1 LRLLAGELEPDSGRI
16 ERAAAL
22 RIVYFDQAREHLDP
36 AQTLRQGLGAHGDT
50 VIFRDRPIHVAGWA
64 KRFLFDGGQLDRPIS
79 SLSGGEQA
87 RVLIARL
94 MLQPAD
100 LLLLDE
106 PTNDLDIPTL
116 EVLEDSLTDFPGALV
131 LVTHDRYL
139 LDRVSTAVLGL
150 DGQGGAQLYADY
162 WQWEAA
168 AQVLPKPEKKEPP
181 PKPAPAKKKL
191 SYLEA
196 REWEK
201 MEPLIL
207 EAERELE
214 SIRAE
219 MHSPEVV
226 SDAPRLHL
234 CYQNL
239 QSAESRVQSLYARW
253 AELELLIR

>member
-1 LRLLAGELEPDSGRI
+1 
-16 ERAAAL
+16 
-22 RIVYFDQAREHLDP
+22 
-36 AQTLRQGLGAHGDT
+36 
-50 VIFRDRPIHVAGWA
+50 
-64 KRFLFDGGQLDRPIS
+64 
-79 SLSGGEQA
+79 
-87 RVLIARL
+87 

-116 EVLEDSLTDFPGALV
+116 DVLEDSLTDFPGALV

-139 LDRVSTAVLGL
+139 LDRVATAVLGL

-162 WQWEAA
+162 WQWEEA
-168 AQVLPKPEKKEPP
+168 AQVPPKPEKREPP
-181 PKPAPAKKKL
+181 PRSAPSKKKL

-196 REWEK
+196 REWEQ
-201 MEPLIL
+201 MEALIL

-214 SIRAE
+214 SIQAE

-226 SDAPRLHL
+226 SDAPRLQV

-239 QSAESRVQSLYARW
+239 QSAEARVQALYARW
-253 AELELLIR
+253 AELEAKQG

>member
-1 LRLLAGELEPDSGRI
+1 
-16 ERAAAL
+16 
-22 RIVYFDQAREHLDP
+22 
-36 AQTLRQGLGAHGDT
+36 
-50 VIFRDRPIHVAGWA
+50 
-64 KRFLFDGGQLDRPIS
+64 
-79 SLSGGEQA
+79 
-87 RVLIARL
+87 

-139 LDRVSTAVLGL
+139 LDRISTAVLGL
-150 DGQGGAQLYADY
+150 DGEGGAQLYADY
-162 WQWEAA
+162 WQWEEA

-196 REWEK
+196 REWEQ

-207 EAERELE
+207 EAERDLE
-214 SIRAE
+214 TIHAE
-219 MHSPEVV
+219 MQSPEVV
-226 SDAPRLHL
+226 SDAPRLQV

-239 QSAESRVQSLYARW
+239 QSAESRVQSSDLT
-253 AELELLIR
+253 LG